1 MCFLTILCST
11 MAASRGG
18 RPFSTDSNKI
28 DEPFKVEEAETVN
41 VPPPPTEKVYEMK
54 ARGFSLFCLYL

>member
-1 MCFLTILCST
+1 

-41 VPPPPTEKVYEMK
+41 VPPPPTEKVYMK
-54 ARGFSLFCLYL
+54 